1 MSRKRAIDARESHD
15 PKFIHWKSR
24 FKAATV
30 AFEMGKLDEAR
41 TVIYRSLM
49 EAESLKD
56 KNFAVPVCHIGMA
69 VVSMNQEKEREAK
82 DYFEKA
88 INALSGQPEADTRE
102 LYGAALRFYAHF
114 YERKNDLSEAENCL
128 RQSIA
133 VLRELGPESAAQ
145 LAYSLA
151 DLAAIMVRTGQ
162 LEEADVLVKSA
173 IEILV
178 ATVGTDD
185 PSYDWAKLIYQVC
198 LNQNDRE
205 MLELVFEDSV
215 TAMQYKLGARHPN
228 LVRALNAYGTALR
241 KRGLTEKLEHLKE
254 KFSAL
259 V

>member
-1 MSRKRAIDARESHD
+1 MSRKRAIDARESSD

-145 LAYSLA
+145 LAYS
-151 DLAAIMVRTGQ
+151 
-162 LEEADVLVKSA
+162 
-173 IEILV
+173 
-178 ATVGTDD
+178 
-185 PSYDWAKLIYQVC
+185 
-198 LNQNDRE
+198 
-205 MLELVFEDSV
+205 
-215 TAMQYKLGARHPN
+215 
-228 LVRALNAYGTALR
+228 
-241 KRGLTEKLEHLKE
+241 
-254 KFSAL
+254 
-259 V
+259 